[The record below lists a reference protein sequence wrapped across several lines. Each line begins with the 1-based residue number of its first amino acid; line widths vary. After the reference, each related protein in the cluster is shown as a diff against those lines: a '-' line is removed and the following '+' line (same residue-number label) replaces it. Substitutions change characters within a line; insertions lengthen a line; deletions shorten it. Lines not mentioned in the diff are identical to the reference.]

1 MTDAAERLINLALFL
16 AASRGFV
23 TAEQVRA
30 EVDGYPAS
38 QDESA
43 FLRMFER
50 DKDELRSAGLDIV
63 SDAEGR
69 YRLDAEGTFASSV
82 PLTATETASLRLV
95 AAAFADDPTFP
106 FADDLRLALVKLATD
121 ADTPDAAT
129 IASLAEDVVADQGE
143 HVAQL
148 DAAASAVKC
157 VEFDYVNAQGEH
169 KHHTVEPYGQFVRD
183 GLWYLVARDTDLAE
197 IRVYSVARISAL
209 EVNAARPKSPDFSV
223 PEDFEIAHFIGLP
236 FQYGAEEGTAIVRF
250 GRVEG
255 AGLRERERLDRG
267 RRRRIRPLERPIS
280 QWSGR
285 ESLGGREWARP
296 DDRRTGVPGW
306 RAGARAADG
315 GARTCLRRLQ
325 PCGPGA
331 CSPSCI
337 SYSPERRC
345 RSRRSP
351 SDSASRPARWQRT

>member
-16 AASRGFV
+16 ASSRGFV

-129 IASLAEDVVADQGE
+129 IASLAEDVVVDQGE

-148 DAAASAVKC
+148 DAAASAGKR

-169 KHHTVEPYGQFVRD
+169 KHHKVEPYGQFVRD

-236 FQYGAEEGTAIVRF
+236 FQYGAEEGTAVVRF
-250 GRVEG
+250 APSAAWKALAFANVSGSTEEDADGSVRWTVRYRNGRAVRAWVVANGPGLTIVE
-255 AGLRERERLDRG
+255 
-267 RRRRIRPLERPIS
+267 P
-280 QWSGR
+280 
-285 ESLGGREWARP
+285 ESL
-296 DDRRTGVPGW
+296 
-306 RAGARAADG
+306 AGELALELQTVARAHA
-315 GARTCLRRLQ
+315 
-325 PCGPGA
+325 
-331 CSPSCI
+331 
-337 SYSPERRC
+337 
-345 RSRRSP
+345 
-351 SDSASRPARWQRT
+351 